1 MSKTMLFNPYSGRPR
16 DPRDIQSDPE
26 GILMLDPDE
35 PLLAAAPTPP
45 AEAASAQREAM
56 LDAMCHAE
64 DHTPSKP
71 DGTTYSQREYMALL
85 LDAALAAKEG
95 R

>member
-26 GILMLDPDE
+26 GILMLDPGE

-45 AEAASAQREAM
+45 AEAVT
-56 LDAMCHAE
+56 DAMQSAGE
-64 DHTPSKP
+64 AAYDKVLRSTDDRSRVVRAAI
-71 DGTTYSQREYMALL
+71 T
-85 LDAALAAKEG
+85 AALAAKETG
-95 R
+95 RD